1 MELECRALR
10 KMYGGFTAIEEINYK
25 FSAGVY
31 GLLGPNGAGKS
42 TWMKLLTASLRP
54 TEGNILWN
62 GTPIEKIRQEYVGR
76 IGYVPQNQNLFPYF
90 TGCKFLYYMAAL
102 KGIKKELADKQI
114 PLLLQR
120 VNLKEAGRR
129 KISTY
134 SGGMKQRLLIA
145 QAFLGN
151 PEVVYMDEPTA
162 GLDPKE
168 RIRIR
173 NLISEMSM
181 NKIVLIATHVV
192 SDVEFISKEI
202 LLMKKGRIIGSG
214 ASEALEDELDGM
226 VFEKELQQE
235 ELDAFMKEHLVG
247 GIRKEGNRI
256 LVRYL
261 SRMEDDGTADLV
273 RPTLDDV
280 YLHHFREEE
289 RYGTE

>member
-1 MELECRALR
+1 MELECRNLR
-10 KMYGGFTAIEEINYK
+10 KVYGGFTAIEEINYC
-25 FSAGVY
+25 FTEGVY

-42 TWMKLLTASLRP
+42 TWMKLLTASLKP

-62 GTPIEKIRQEYVGR
+62 GTPIEKNCQEYVEK

-90 TGCKFLYYMAAL
+90 TGRKFLYYMATL
-102 KGIKKELADKQI
+102 KGIKKELADQQI

-120 VNLKEAGRR
+120 VNLKEAGGR
-129 KISTY
+129 KIGTY

-145 QAFLGN
+145 QAFLGE
-151 PEVVYMDEPTA
+151 PEVIYMDEPTA

-173 NLISEMSM
+173 NLISEMAI

-192 SDVEFISKEI
+192 SDVEYISKEI
-202 LLMKKGRIIGSG
+202 LLMKHGNIIGCGS
-214 ASEALEDELDGM
+214 AETLEDELEGT
-226 VFEKELQQE
+226 VYERELE
-235 ELDAFMKEHLVG
+235 PAELDDFVKDHLVG
-247 GIRKEGNRI
+247 GIRKEGKRI

-261 SRMEDDGTADLV
+261 NLEQEEIAERV

-280 YLHHFREEE
+280 YLHHFREEDL
-289 RYGTE
+289 YGTE